1 MPSPETAA
9 EPVSE
14 LDVRPLPAPQ
24 KNAAVV
30 AAYAAL
36 PVGGAL
42 LLLDD
47 RDPRPLREIFDREHP
62 GSHEWQHVEGGSQE
76 RRIRI
81 TKLASTPLPRVLAR
95 TDELTAEPETAGPVW
110 KLQVGERDLDSNII
124 ALPPAG
130 TIEAHTGPDLD
141 VLIHVLAGSGQL
153 ATELG
158 MVDLVP
164 GALLWLPRR
173 SRREFTA
180 GPDGLRYFTVHQR
193 RQALQLQ
200 APPRHDER

>member
-30 AAYAAL
+30 VAYDAL
-36 PVGGAL
+36 PVGGVL

-47 RDPRPLREIFDREHP
+47 RDPGPLREIFDREHP
-62 GSHEWQHVEGGSQE
+62 GSHEWQPVEGGSQGS
-76 RRIRI
+76 RIRI

-95 TDELTAEPETAGPVW
+95 TDELTDEPETAGPVW

-130 TIEAHTGPDLD
+130 TIEAHIGPDLD

-158 MVDLVP
+158 TVDLVP

-200 APPRHDER
+200 APPRRDER